1 MKTDSGI
8 TLYWTYFLENL
19 IEDIYK
25 EHGPENALS
34 L

>member
-1 MKTDSGI
+1 MRTDSGI
-8 TLYWTYFLENL
+8 TLYWTYILENL

-25 EHGPENALS
+25 EHDRENALS